1 MKNKETDSEITAL
14 IKQTLDGYREDYIQ
28 GSWENFVQKKKNK
41 RGRILWLIS
50 SGIAACLMVGILLFN
65 PNNPVVKN
73 NLLKNNQQVEY
84 KENPGSISTKKD
96 TITKIMAGLIP
107 VKRIGGLNTFQTSA
121 DHRVISGK
129 DATEPA
135 TTLYQATNSAGDS
148 VKVPP
153 NSKKGSD
160 PTKRKTATKPLYFSP
175 IEDDRVVA
183 AGSKH
188 KVRFGINFSPG
199 INATQSASS
208 FNFSGGITADIPVF
222 SNFQFSTG
230 LQFENQSIVS
240 NGPQISTSG
249 PANQSK
255 ANLMNLDLPLNL
267 TWRFFSG
274 KLKGY
279 YLSAG
284 VSSLAYLK
292 QEYQNTSY
300 SQQLVA
306 VSSLV
311 GGHEIVS
318 YNIVNVASTSQ
329 NTVSPFRT
337 FDLAGRLN
345 FMLGLEQQL
354 SPKLFL
360 HVEPYLKI
368 PVSGLATENLKYISS
383 GVTFKI
389 SF

>member
-1 MKNKETDSEITAL
+1 MKNKENDSEITAL
-14 IKQTLDGYREDYIQ
+14 IKQTLDGYREEYIQ
-28 GSWENFVQKKKNK
+28 GSWENFVQKKKHK
-41 RGRILWLIS
+41 RKKIIWLIS
-50 SGIAACLMVGILLFN
+50 SGIAACLMFGILLFN
-65 PNNPVVKN
+65 LSNPVVKN
-73 NLLKNNQQVEY
+73 DLLKNNQQIVT
-84 KENPGSISTKKD
+84 KGNTGLISTKKD
-96 TITKIMAGLIP
+96 KITKLTAGLIP
-107 VKRIGGLNTFQTSA
+107 EKRLSSSNPFLTSA
-121 DHRVISGK
+121 SHRVLSGNNT
-129 DATEPA
+129 AVPS
-135 TTLYQATNSAGDS
+135 TTLYQTTNSPKDS
-148 VKVPP
+148 VKITP
-153 NSKKGSD
+153 NSKKTSD
-160 PTKRKTATKPLYFSP
+160 PTNRKTATKPLYFSQMD
-175 IEDDRVVA
+175 DDRIVE
-183 AGSKH
+183 AGSKR

-208 FNFSGGITADIPVF
+208 FNFSGGVTADITVY

-274 KLKGY
+274 KLKCY

-292 QEYQNTSY
+292 QDYQSTSY

-306 VSSLV
+306 VSSTV
-311 GGHEIVS
+311 GGHQIVS
-318 YNIVNVASTSQ
+318 HNIVNVVSTNQ
-329 NTVSPFRT
+329 NTTSTFRT
-337 FDLAGRLN
+337 FDIAGRLN

-360 HVEPYLKI
+360 HFEPYLKI
-368 PVSGLATENLKYISS
+368 PVSDLATENLKYISS

>member
-1 MKNKETDSEITAL
+1 MRNKVTDSEITAL

-41 RGRILWLIS
+41 SRRIVWLIS
-50 SGIAACLMVGILLFN
+50 SGIAASLMIGILLLN
-65 PNNPVVKN
+65 LSNPVVKN
-73 NLLKNNQQVEY
+73 DLLKNNQQVVT
-84 KENPGSISTKKD
+84 KENPGSIATKKD
-96 TITKIMAGLIP
+96 TVTKLMAALIP
-107 VKRIGGLNTFQTSA
+107 AKRIGSSNTFRTSA
-121 DHRVISGK
+121 EYRLISGNE
-129 DATEPA
+129 ATEPA
-135 TTLYQATNSAGDS
+135 TTLYQATNSPGDS
-148 VKVPP
+148 VKVTS
-153 NSKKGSD
+153 NTKKGSD
-160 PTKRKTATKPLYFSP
+160 PAKRKTATKPLYFSAAD
-175 IEDDRVVA
+175 DDRVVA
-183 AGSKH
+183 AGSKR

-199 INATQSASS
+199 ITATQSASS
-208 FNFSGGITADIPVF
+208 FNFSGGITADIPVY
-222 SNFQFSTG
+222 SNFQLSTG

-274 KLKGY
+274 KLKCY

-292 QEYQNTSY
+292 QDYQNTSY

-311 GGHEIVS
+311 GGHQIIS
-318 YNIVNVASTSQ
+318 YNIVNVASTTQ
-329 NTVSPFRT
+329 NTISPFRT
-337 FDLAGRLN
+337 FDFAGRLN
-345 FMLGLEQQL
+345 FMVGLEQQL

-360 HVEPYLKI
+360 HFEPYLKI

>member
-1 MKNKETDSEITAL
+1 MRNKVTDSEITAL

-28 GSWENFVQKKKNK
+28 GSWENFVQKKKDK
-41 RGRILWLIS
+41 RRKIIWLIS
-50 SGIAACLMVGILLFN
+50 SGIAACLMIGVLLFN

-73 NLLKNNQQVEY
+73 DLFSNSQQVVS
-84 KENPGSISTKKD
+84 KGNPGSISTKKD
-96 TITKIMAGLIP
+96 AITKLTAGLIP
-107 VKRIGGLNTFQTSA
+107 VKRISSSNPFQPSA
-121 DHRVISGK
+121 NKRVLSGNNS
-129 DATEPA
+129 AGT
-135 TTLYQATNSAGDS
+135 TNTLYQPTNSPKDS
-148 VKVPP
+148 VPITP
-153 NSKKGSD
+153 NSKKASD
-160 PTKRKTATKPLYFSP
+160 PANRKTATRPLYFSP
-175 IEDDRVVA
+175 IEEDRVVA
-183 AGSKH
+183 AGSKR

-208 FNFSGGITADIPVF
+208 FNFSGGLTADIPVF

-267 TWRFFSG
+267 TWRFYPG
-274 KLKGY
+274 KLKCY
-279 YLSAG
+279 YLTAG

-292 QEYQNTSY
+292 QDYQNTSY

-318 YNIVNVASTSQ
+318 YNIVNVASTTQ
-329 NTVSPFRT
+329 NLVTPFRT
-337 FDLAGRLN
+337 FDFAGRLN

-360 HVEPYLKI
+360 HFEPYLKI

-383 GVTFKI
+383 GVTFKV